1 MFAADAAPTSII
13 SVCRSPVRGEIFVLN
28 GTRDRVKR
36 RSGET
41 ETRRSGDEEQKC
53 QQIFTHHALRLYA
66 LRFTHYAQPISGLT
80 PLLPNPQHFT
90 HYALRFT
97 HHASRITLNSQ
108 RSTRNPFFKIA
119 NFAVKS
125 VKSRI
130 TNHAS
135 DGYQMTPEV
144 VII

>member
-1 MFAADAAPTSII
+1 MFAADAAPISII
-13 SVCRSPVRGEIFVLN
+13 AVCKSPVRGEIFVLN

-90 HYALRFT
+90 HYALRIT
-97 HHASRITLNSQ
+97 HHALRITLYALRSTLNAQLATHFSKSPILPSNRSNPASRITL
-108 RSTRNPFFKIA
+108 
-119 NFAVKS
+119 
-125 VKSRI
+125 
-130 TNHAS
+130 
-135 DGYQMTPEV
+135 QMA
-144 VII
+144 IK